1 MNRVEGLEVLL
12 IAVAALAG
20 AVAGMAVDRYPAP
33 LENEEEDCAAGSG
46 EITPVALRSLHPG
59 IEIACTATSVV
70 AAFVLP
76 TPLSLV
82 ASGLSW
88 VLLVLTLI
96 DLRYLEVPDAIS
108 LPLVAAGLAATWW
121 LEPQAVL
128 EHALA
133 AACAAVAIWL
143 LGEAFRRLRG
153 VAGIGGDVRLFA
165 AAGAWVGLAAL
176 PGVVFLSG
184 VFGLIG
190 AMLLVNLGWVAWRD
204 RIPFVPAI
212 SAALWTVFLMP
223 ELMRP
228 RRIQP
233 TSSQA

>member
-1 MNRVEGLEVLL
+1 
-12 IAVAALAG
+12 
-20 AVAGMAVDRYPAP
+20 
-33 LENEEEDCAAGSG
+33 
-46 EITPVALRSLHPG
+46 
-59 IEIACTATSVV
+59 
-70 AAFVLP
+70 
-76 TPLSLV
+76 
-82 ASGLSW
+82 
-88 VLLVLTLI
+88 
-96 DLRYLEVPDAIS
+96 
-108 LPLVAAGLAATWW
+108 
-121 LEPQAVL
+121 
-128 EHALA
+128 
-133 AACAAVAIWL
+133 VAIWL